1 MIPQLLFLLGSLL
14 IGVFTNA
21 IVLYNVVIVL
31 LDAAGVG
38 FLRLLRRAL
47 RWLAWPCPAAI
58 RHKRRVWQLLRRMD
72 QADSYADWV
81 AAARAVDDAE
91 GATAWREAMASEE
104 CDERLVDETRAQLRR
119 ARKAGDIHTL
129 MFHLRSLMS
138 RHFGGIDN
146 PQLYKRSFTGT
157 KKTVERYLTEVCA
170 CIDAVAAAPPSLVPS
185 AAKRDFIE
193 TCRLSIGRTAL
204 ALSGGGSL
212 AMAHMGVVRVLISA
226 GLLPRVISGTSGGVR
241 SVMLDAACKVLRCY
255 YVPRG
260 PPLSRVADLPL
271 AATSRCPA
279 HPPVCLFVCLHV
291 CRIDLQ
297 SIIAAMMALY
307 TDEEL
312 MREYLRPDIV
322 SR

>member
-14 IGVFTNA
+14 IGAFTNA
-21 IVLYNVVIVL
+21 IVLYNVIIVL

-38 FLRLLRRAL
+38 FLRLLRRAF
-47 RWLAWPCPAAI
+47 RWLAWPCPTAI
-58 RHKRRVWQLLRRMD
+58 RHKRRIWQLLRRMD
-72 QADSYADWV
+72 QADSYADWI

-91 GATAWREAMASEE
+91 GATAWREALLSEE

-170 CIDAVAAAPPSLVPS
+170 CIDAVAAAPSNLVPH

-241 SVMLDAACKVLRCY
+241 EQ
-255 YVPRG
+255 
-260 PPLSRVADLPL
+260 PLCSAGWYNSLLLPDFRYFSANAPQFCAN
-271 AATSRCPA
+271 AATAVHHCRHDGA
-279 HPPVCLFVCLHV
+279 LHG
-291 CRIDLQ
+291 
-297 SIIAAMMALY
+297 
-307 TDEEL
+307 
-312 MREYLRPDIV
+312 
-322 SR
+322 